1 MTMSDNEKDN
11 FAKRIVEGQRK
22 GSPMVLN
29 KSIASVLEGYSSVP
43 YSVGE
48 KYGIDRNRM
57 FRVFHVTSKNPEP
70 YNWNFLSNVCKA
82 LGIQKTYYLVFAAC
96 AHNSAV
102 VSDKESLMLVQGTG
116 IDDFIA
122 EHYNMLVGYAKNSY
136 DAPDSSLGDDNT
148 SYVYNTPKK
157 DNKPPK
163 SLTEENTES
172 TPNTEIAV
180 QDMAPY
186 TSAYVN
192 AMFIYNVPEALLTK
206 ICSGDSD
213 YVFTSRPLT
222 KEEFDKLG
230 SMFIMS
236 DNTVVYA
243 EHASDDVYKP
253 IPGVGIMLKITT
265 PAPH

>member
-43 YSVGE
+43 YSAGE

-70 YNWNFLSNVCKA
+70 YNWNFLSNLCKA

-122 EHYNMLVGYAKNSY
+122 GHYNMLVDYANDSVK
-136 DAPDSSLGDDNT
+136 AHDSSLGCDNT
-148 SYVYNTPKK
+148 SYAHNTPNK

-192 AMFIYNVPEALLTK
+192 VMFIYNVPEALLTK

-230 SMFIMS
+230 SMFLMS